1 MELKI
6 AYIGLTLLTILF
18 LIIIGYKAINDT
30 SSNPKKDKYILT
42 FALFIWQIFIL
53 ALSSS
58 DILKSYEF
66 PPRFAIAFIVP
77 SFIFTGVFLYQSRN
91 KNWIKSIP
99 EQWII
104 YFQSFRILVEIL
116 FVLSVSKGIF
126 NYQVSI
132 EGYNFD
138 MIFAFTA
145 PIITFLV
152 YNKKLLSRK
161 VILVWNYIGL
171 TVLAS
176 VIFLFLTSVY
186 KPEIYGGALPL
197 LPLEALTYPYVLI
210 AGFLMP
216 TAVFLHIL
224 SIVQLKKE
232 KPVANNTYK

>member
-6 AYIGLTLLTILF
+6 AYLGLTLLTTLF
-18 LIIIGYKAINDT
+18 LVIIGLKAIND
-30 SSNPKKDKYILT
+30 SSNNPKRDKYILIFT
-42 FALFIWQIFIL
+42 LLIWQIFIYT
-53 ALSSS
+53 LSSS
-58 DILKSYEF
+58 GVLVSYEF

-77 SFIFTGVFLYQSRN
+77 SFIFTGVFLYRSRN

-99 EQWII
+99 EHWVI

-116 FVLSVSKGIF
+116 FVFSVSKGIF

-145 PIITFLV
+145 PIIAFLV
-152 YNKKLLSRK
+152 YNKNLLSRE
-161 VILVWNYIGL
+161 VVLVWNYIGL

-176 VIFLFLTSVY
+176 VIFLFLTSVF
-186 KPEIYGGALPL
+186 KPEIYGSELPL

-224 SIVQLKKE
+224 SILQLKRRK
-232 KPVANNTYK
+232 TSCQ